1 MWVAACLVGCVHM
14 SSVSTTSI
22 PADRRRPVEATGYRF
37 LFLLIN
43 FDNNY
48 VDELT
53 QDLASQCKDGRIEGI
68 LTKKE
73 DIMYIPLL
81 AHAVQVSA
89 TGYCVVGAIPPPVHE
104 PSAPEKPTQETDTE
118 AAARELLDSP

>member
-1 MWVAACLVGCVHM
+1 M
-14 SSVSTTSI
+14 SAVSTTSI
-22 PADRRRPVEATGYRF
+22 PADRRQPVEATGYRF

-53 QDLASQCKDGRIEGI
+53 QDLANQCKDGRVEGI

-73 DIMYIPLL
+73 DIMYIPLF

-89 TGYCVVGAIPPPVHE
+89 TGYCVVGAPPAP
-104 PSAPEKPTQETDTE
+104 APEQAAPESPSEETATE
-118 AAARELLDSP
+118 AAARELLDTP